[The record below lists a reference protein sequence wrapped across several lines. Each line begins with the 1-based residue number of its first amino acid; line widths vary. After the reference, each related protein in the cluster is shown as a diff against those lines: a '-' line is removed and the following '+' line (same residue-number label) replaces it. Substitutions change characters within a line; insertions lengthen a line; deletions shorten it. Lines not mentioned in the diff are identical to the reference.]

1 MIGQEFEVVLVELES
16 RRKLCMDLMNG
27 VQELQENGCE
37 RPILIGVEQIR
48 PVIKPVSESEPF
60 FLDENPEAFDGSIV
74 WIETKLCKT
83 GDLRGNVPAIFKAE
97 HDRSTLTVEKIDDS
111 SR

>member
-16 RRKLCMDLMNG
+16 RRKLCVDLMYG

-48 PVIKPVSESEPF
+48 SVIKPVSECEPF
-60 FLDENPEAFDGSIV
+60 FLNENPEPLDGAIV

-83 GDLRGNVPAIFKAE
+83 GDLRCDVPAVFEAE
-97 HDRSTLTVEKIDDS
+97 HDRSTLAVEKIDDS